1 MSDTDRF
8 IDEVT
13 EEVRRDRLF
22 ALMRRWGWLAILVVL
37 LIVGGASWYEWQKNR
52 RHLTAAQAGDELLAA
67 LSLPEAE
74 ARIAGLVAA
83 DEKGPVPALL
93 IAGQEQAAGDVPA
106 AIAAYDA
113 IAADGTV
120 PQLYRDMAALRSLIL
135 QAGVTPPAD
144 RIAALQQ
151 LALPGATFAPLA
163 QEQIALAQIE
173 AGDLDAA
180 RAMLTTIT
188 SDAATPQSLGARAAA
203 LLQALGT
210 GEAPE
215 AAPAEEAT
223 EPVTEAAE
231 PATEP
236 AAEPATD
243 TADPAAAPAADT
255 TEPAQD

>member
-22 ALMRRWGWLAILVVL
+22 ALMRRWGWLAVLIVL
-37 LIVGGASWYEWQKNR
+37 LIVGGAGWYEWQKSR
-52 RHLTAAQAGDELLAA
+52 ASLAAAQAGDELLTA
-67 LSLPEAE
+67 LDLPDAE
-74 ARIAGLVAA
+74 ARVAGLIAA
-83 DEKGPVPALL
+83 GEQGPVPALL
-93 IAGQEQAAGDVPA
+93 IAGMEQLADDVPA
-106 AIAAYDA
+106 AIAGYDD
-113 IAADGTV
+113 IAADATV

-210 GEAPE
+210 GEAAE
-215 AAPAEEAT
+215 AGDAPD
-223 EPVTEAAE
+223 
-231 PATEP
+231 PATET
-236 AAEPATD
+236 APATD
-243 TADPAAAPAADT
+243 AADPAADDT
-255 TEPAQD
+255 TAPAQD